1 MDMRK
6 RIVITFITGNAHKA
20 AEVGRLLGFPL
31 RHEFVGA
38 EEIQAIELEP
48 VVRYKAEH
56 AYTVLRRPVLVE
68 DTGLTFAAW
77 NGLPGA
83 LIKWFLQSLGTDG
96 ICRLLQAET
105 DRQAHAT
112 TVFGYHDGTAC
123 HVFAGTVAGSIPETP
138 RGTQGFG
145 WDAIFQPDGSPRTF
159 AEMTAEEK
167 DRFSMRR
174 LALEQFQD
182 SGLIEIA
189 LA

>member
-1 MDMRK
+1 M
-6 RIVITFITGNAHKA
+6 
-20 AEVGRLLGFPL
+20 ERLLGFPL
-31 RHEFVGA
+31 THESVSV

-56 AYTVLRRPVLVE
+56 AYTVLRRPILVE
-68 DTGLTFAAW
+68 DTGLAFAAW

-96 ICRLLQAET
+96 ICRLLQKT
-105 DRQAHAT
+105 DRQARAT

-123 HVFAGTVAGSIPETP
+123 HVFTGTVVGIIPEMP
-138 RGTQGFG
+138 RGSQGFG
-145 WDAIFQPDGSPRTF
+145 WDAIFQPQGSTRTF

-174 LALEQFQD
+174 LALEQFRD
-182 SGLIEIA
+182 SGLIEIV
-189 LA
+189 